1 MAPDDAPAEPAATD
15 DPAVHEATSH
25 VEEASADTTGDD
37 AGTSQDSSGK
47 GATGSGTAD
56 GGADRFDLK
65 GIVRQF
71 ATPMLESLD
80 SRLREQVEAHV
91 DELLTAKLDAAL
103 TDRLQ
108 TIDRAIAHLSR
119 SVDELEGRVVA
130 LERGEAA
137 LDEAL

>member
-1 MAPDDAPAEPAATD
+1 VAPDDATAEPAPTD

-25 VEEASADTTGDD
+25 VEQAPPDATSDD
-37 AGTSQDSSGK
+37 ATAGE
-47 GATGSGTAD
+47 GATGAGTGSAGD
-56 GGADRFDLK
+56 ADRFDLK

-91 DELLTAKLDAAL
+91 DALLTAKLDAAL

-119 SVDELEGRVVA
+119 SVDELEGRVIA